1 MDRNFRDHSRKVVT
15 RVAAAFKC
23 IQETSASDTFK
34 QLASKS
40 NKLSLLL
47 TRRTEALVAEVEEN
61 SLSLSLPV
69 SHNSFKGS
77 SSSSK
82 LVSFAGLPIRT
93 RTVTKVTHDAIFL
106 PPYLPI

>member
-61 SLSLSLPV
+61 SLSLYLSLITHLKAAAAAANWCP
-69 SHNSFKGS
+69 
-77 SSSSK
+77 
-82 LVSFAGLPIRT
+82 LPDFPLERE
-93 RTVTKVTHDAIFL
+93 R
-106 PPYLPI
+106 